1 MVSFTELQNLV
12 KKNPTRLDSVP
23 RLDVI
28 EPIRNWTITH
38 APVKTAPI
46 PMKTAPAPTPVKTA
60 PTPVKTAPAP
70 TPVKTAPTPAPIVP
84 SGTTTTPTPKQ
95 IKSFGRSL
103 DLISVGIQ
111 DPMYMEAPV
120 LTARQIEKEEALRII
135 ELVPTLYSAEG
146 GRSRGWTKKML
157 DFYLRPRAA
166 CGGDLF
172 ELRKGKVSFDWLQL
186 FTSKEHSGIFD
197 FICLAK
203 EIRCVVWKDPLHFG
217 LWPAADKAV
226 LSKDPPLIHLYIQE
240 SGEARCCN
248 GVDTMKELFEWADST
263 PGAGWIPALSCSSIL
278 ATHTVAELEEEAKKL
293 GIVSS
298 GKKSEQIVQIAAA
311 RRRRAICL

>member
-12 KKNPTRLDSVP
+12 KKNPTRLDTVASLEV
-23 RLDVI
+23 V
-28 EPIRNWTITH
+28 EPIRDWTRSVKTPTP
-38 APVKTAPI
+38 APTPTPKSVSTPVKPSTPV
-46 PMKTAPAPTPVKTA
+46 APTPVKPSVPVA
-60 PTPVKTAPAP
+60 PTPVKPS
-70 TPVKTAPTPAPIVP
+70 VP
-84 SGTTTTPTPKQ
+84 YIS
-95 IKSFGRSL
+95 SFGKPL